1 MTSVVTLQLI
11 NREPHNFIECF
22 VGLCIFGIDSEQ
34 NIAQYVIHYW
44 KHSGQILYIK
54 AIYYSRFF
62 VQTFDKLLRI
72 DNQSEAYVRRQ
83 NKAKIHWVFDYRVE
97 ILLLVARE
105 SNIAFKQGM
114 YVPVTV
120 SS

>member
-1 MTSVVTLQLI
+1 MTSEVTLQLI
-11 NREPHNFIECF
+11 NSIPREPHNFIECF

-34 NIAQYVIHYW
+34 KYSTICYPLLETLWVN
-44 KHSGQILYIK
+44 IK

-72 DNQSEAYVRRQ
+72 DNQSKAYVRRQ

-105 SNIAFKQGM
+105 S
-114 YVPVTV
+114 
-120 SS
+120 